1 MQDALME
8 IRIDLDSLSS
18 QLLLMANAFE
28 NDGLE
33 LSSEDL
39 SKSLFGLHR
48 YLERVNAE
56 LEEIDLNYSLV
67 KRSERVSAS
76 TTHPLK

>member
-8 IRIDLDSLSS
+8 IRIDLDSISS

-28 NDGLE
+28 NDGIE

-48 YLERVNAE
+48 YLERVSAE
-56 LEEIDLNYSLV
+56 LEEIDLNNDLV
-67 KRSERVSAS
+67 KRNRA
-76 TTHPLK
+76 TA